1 MLRKKSTKIIL
12 IIFAI
17 ILTIVISVGIMLWNG
32 IIFLNNPSIDEYPVR
47 GVDVSSYQGKI
58 DWKTLSEQDIQFA
71 FIKATEG
78 SSFVDPNFSENYSNA
93 QKTNLRIGAYHFF
106 SYDISGKTQAENF
119 IKVVPIS
126 DNMLPPVVDVEFY
139 SDKEQNPPNSKDV
152 DKELNAFLQ
161 EIEKYYKKKPIIYAT
176 GKSYDMFISG
186 KYNDYNIW
194 IRNILSYPSLSDNK
208 QWTFWQ
214 YTDRAVLDGYSGDE
228 KFIDM
233 NVFNGSKEDFNSL

>member
-78 SSFVDPNFSENYSNA
+78 ISFVDPNFSENYSNA

-106 SYDISGKTQAENF
+106 SYDSSGKT
-119 IKVVPIS
+119 
-126 DNMLPPVVDVEFY
+126 PVVDVEFY
-139 SDKEQNPPNSKDV
+139 GDKEKNPPNPKDV
-152 DKELNAFLQ
+152 DKELSAFLQ
-161 EIEKYYKKKPIIYAT
+161 EIEKHYKKKPIIYAT

-186 KYNDYNIW
+186 KYTDYNIW

>member
-106 SYDISGKTQAENF
+106 SYDSSGKTQAENF

-233 NVFNGSKEDFNSL
+233 NVFNGGKEDFNSL

>member
-106 SYDISGKTQAENF
+106 SYDSSGKTQAENF

>member
-78 SSFVDPNFSENYSNA
+78 ISFVDPNFSENYSNA

-106 SYDISGKTQAENF
+106 SYDSSGKTQAENF

-214 YTDRAVLDGYSGDE
+214 YTDRSVLDGYSGDE

>member
-71 FIKATEG
+71 FIKATER

-106 SYDISGKTQAENF
+106 SYDSSGKTQAENF

>member
-1 MLRKKSTKIIL
+1 
-12 IIFAI
+12 
-17 ILTIVISVGIMLWNG
+17 
-32 IIFLNNPSIDEYPVR
+32 
-47 GVDVSSYQGKI
+47 
-58 DWKTLSEQDIQFA
+58 
-71 FIKATEG
+71 
-78 SSFVDPNFSENYSNA
+78 
-93 QKTNLRIGAYHFF
+93 
-106 SYDISGKTQAENF
+106 
-119 IKVVPIS
+119 
-126 DNMLPPVVDVEFY
+126 MLPPVVDVEFY

>member
-106 SYDISGKTQAENF
+106 SYDSSGKTQAENF

-161 EIEKYYKKKPIIYAT
+161 EIEKYYKQKPIIYAT

>member
-93 QKTNLRIGAYHFF
+93 QKTNLRIGAYRFF
-106 SYDISGKTQAENF
+106 SYYSSGKTQAENF